1 MHFEYTPLLF
11 VLNVNCVVVSPA
23 RWLTVI
29 SFFRRQVANAT
40 MPSNY
45 FHLLRRQILMPFR
58 KPLIIMA
65 PKLLLR
71 HPSARSSFDDM
82 LDGTEFRR

>member
-1 MHFEYTPLLF
+1 
-11 VLNVNCVVVSPA
+11 
-23 RWLTVI
+23 
-29 SFFRRQVANAT
+29 